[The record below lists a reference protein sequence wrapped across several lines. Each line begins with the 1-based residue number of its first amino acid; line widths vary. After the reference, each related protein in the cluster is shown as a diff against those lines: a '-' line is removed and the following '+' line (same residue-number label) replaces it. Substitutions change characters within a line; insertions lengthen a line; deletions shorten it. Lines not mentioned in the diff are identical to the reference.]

1 MRASFDEEK
10 LLRRASGIAAREL
23 RGGGEARGKRAEVF
37 LGGLT
42 CQGGVCRFDSVDAL
56 CPRIYELC
64 DSYGLAVPML
74 QFLCGAALGAGED
87 CIVCRNPLR
96 PAELQ
101 HLLLPA
107 RGLAF
112 ITTGEGLRYAGKPY
126 RRLRVDAMAE
136 EKLTCAEKAHLRL
149 IRRVR
154 RALEE
159 AVASLARAKRGHDAL
174 EAIYRPCVD
183 LDAVN
188 ALCETEIARL
198 TAYLP

>member
-1 MRASFDEEK
+1 MCSF
-10 LLRRASGIAAREL
+10 LVIFLYHTMFTLFFSTVVWISGTI
-23 RGGGEARGKRAEVF
+23 
-37 LGGLT
+37 
-42 CQGGVCRFDSVDAL
+42 
-56 CPRIYELC
+56 I
-64 DSYGLAVPML
+64 
-74 QFLCGAALGAGED
+74 
-87 CIVCRNPLR
+87 
-96 PAELQ
+96 
-101 HLLLPA
+101 
-107 RGLAF
+107 
-112 ITTGEGLRYAGKPY
+112 

-183 LDAVN
+183 FDAVN